1 MPDGHNKQCSLEV
14 TGEPARLKHSPLS
27 KRRKRPAHTIM
38 LFHFVGMAM
47 LAGLA
52 GLVVYEL
59 VSEVRGA
66 GQGLHDH
73 YHE

>member
-1 MPDGHNKQCSLEV
+1 LLEV
-14 TGEPARLKHSPLS
+14 RVKPATLNAHRFYKGGI
-27 KRRKRPAHTIM
+27 RQARPIM